1 MKYNQLTLQERY
13 YIEIEMK
20 GGASQNKIAKAL
32 NRSQGTI
39 SKEIARNRGGRGYRH
54 KQANNTANQRHQ
66 DKAKSIKL
74 TDNIVQFI
82 HDELYANQSSP
93 EQIAGRLKKMFDIS
107 LHHET
112 IYRYILQ
119 DRVDGG
125 ELYLKLRHKQKPY
138 RKRYGSSN
146 GCTNSA
152 KGIPNR
158 VDIDQRPQEVNDR
171 LRVGDWEADTVI
183 GAHHKGAIVTLDER
197 VSKLRL
203 ALPQIGKFAIETK
216 DSIIELLK
224 PFSEFVKTITF
235 DNGKEFAKHTD
246 IADSLECDTYFAKPY
261 HSWERGQNENANG
274 LLRQYFPKGMEFVDI
289 TRKEVIDAVHRLNSR
304 PRKCLGFATPYE
316 AFMELTG
323 LDAKILVKGIRL

>member
-1 MKYNQLTLQERY
+1 MTYNQLTLQERY

-20 GGASQNKIAKAL
+20 NDTSQNKIAQAL

-39 SKEIARNRGGRGYRH
+39 SKEIARNRGSRGYRY
-54 KQANNTANQRHQ
+54 KQAHRSAYKRHTIKQ
-66 DKAKSIKL
+66 KSIKL
-74 TDNIVQFI
+74 TDDIIQFI
-82 HDELYANQSSP
+82 KDEMNTNQSSP
-93 EQIAGRLKKMFDIS
+93 EQIAGRLNRVFNVS

-119 DRVDGG
+119 NRVDGG
-125 ELYLKLRHKQKPY
+125 ELYLQLRHKQKPY
-138 RKRYGSSN
+138 RKRYGSSIN
-146 GCTNSA
+146 TNSA

-183 GAHHKGAIVTLDER
+183 GAKHKGAIVTLDER

-203 ALPQIGKFAIETK
+203 ALPQVGKFAQETK
-216 DSIIELLK
+216 ESIIELLK
-224 PFSEFVKTITF
+224 PFSKYTKTITF
-235 DNGKEFAKHTD
+235 DNGKEFAKHTE
-246 IADSLECDTYFAKPY
+246 IADSLGCDTYFAKPY
-261 HSWERGQNENANG
+261 HSWERGQKENANG

-289 TRKEVIDAVHRLNSR
+289 TRKEVIDAVHKLNSR
-304 PRKCLGFATPYE
+304 PRKCLDYATPYE

-323 LDAKILVKGIRL
+323 LDATILVKGIRL